1 MGLCGLNIQRI
12 YPGSWGANCYLLSS
26 AGHAVLVDP
35 SADARALTELL
46 EKEKLT
52 LDAILLTHGHFD
64 HIVSVDKLR
73 DMTGAPLCIHENDAQ
88 MLGDAHKN
96 AFFTFFGMHRTYRP
110 AERLLHDGE
119 RLALGNEW
127 IGVIH
132 TPGHSMGS
140 VCYLC
145 NDEFLL
151 TGDTLFEEGIGR
163 CDLFG
168 GSISE
173 LRQSLLQLRGLDQ
186 SLPIYP
192 GHGESTLL
200 GHALDTVIY

>member
-1 MGLCGLNIQRI
+1 M
-12 YPGSWGANCYLLSS
+12 
-26 AGHAVLVDP
+26 LVDP
-35 SADARALTELL
+35 SADAISLTELL
-46 EKEKLT
+46 KKEELT
-52 LDAILLTHGHFD
+52 LDVILLTHGHFD

-73 DMTGAPLCIHENDAQ
+73 ERTGAPLYIHEGDAQ
-88 MLGDAHKN
+88 MLGDAQKN

-110 AERLLHDGE
+110 AERLLYDGE
-119 RLALGNEW
+119 RLALGDEW
-127 IGVIH
+127 IRVIH

-151 TGDTLFEEGIGR
+151 TGDTLFEEGFGR

-168 GSISE
+168 GSFDT
-173 LRQSLLQLRGLDQ
+173 LRRSLLRLRELDQ
-186 SLPIYP
+186 ALPIYP

-200 GHALDTVIY
+200 GHALDTVVY